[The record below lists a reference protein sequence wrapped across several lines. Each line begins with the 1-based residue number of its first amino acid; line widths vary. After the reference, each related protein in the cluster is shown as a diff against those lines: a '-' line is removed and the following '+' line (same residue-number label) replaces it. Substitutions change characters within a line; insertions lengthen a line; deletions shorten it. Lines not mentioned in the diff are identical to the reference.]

1 MRLSQPVIELDLH
14 GMTVEQAEKRVDGTV
29 RNAGSGVYIIRV
41 IHGFNRG
48 TAIRTM
54 LNETYGR
61 GYDKR
66 VTRVRPGSNPGTTE
80 LILKEM

>member
-1 MRLSQPVIELDLH
+1 MNLSNAVIELDLH
-14 GMTVEQAEKRVDGTV
+14 GLTVDQAEKRVERAVASADG
-29 RNAGSGVYIIRV
+29 GVYIIRV

-61 GYDKR
+61 GYDRK
-66 VTRVRPGSNPGTTE
+66 VIRVRPGSNPGTTE
-80 LILKEM
+80 LMLKEM